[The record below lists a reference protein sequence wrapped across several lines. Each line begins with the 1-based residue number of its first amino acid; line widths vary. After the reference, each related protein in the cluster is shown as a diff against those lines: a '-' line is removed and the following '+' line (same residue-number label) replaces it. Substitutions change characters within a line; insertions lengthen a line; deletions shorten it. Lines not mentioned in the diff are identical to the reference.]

1 MIAFF
6 SERLFYLTGVKKIMD
21 EGAVS
26 MFGAIGNKWYD
37 ASWFPFTDQG
47 PYGLEPNYVFCIVLS
62 IVVFLYVAELGTK
75 CIETPSVRFSRWVY
89 GRYFKDS

>member
-6 SERLFYLTGVKKIMD
+6 SERLFYLTGVKRPMD

-26 MFGAIGNKWYD
+26 MFGSIENKWYD

-47 PYGLEPNYVFCIVLS
+47 PYGLEPNYLFCLALS
-62 IVVFLYVAELGTK
+62 IVIFLYVAELGVK
-75 CIETPSVRFSRWVY
+75 SIEVPSVRFSRWVY
-89 GRYFKDS
+89 CRYFKGS